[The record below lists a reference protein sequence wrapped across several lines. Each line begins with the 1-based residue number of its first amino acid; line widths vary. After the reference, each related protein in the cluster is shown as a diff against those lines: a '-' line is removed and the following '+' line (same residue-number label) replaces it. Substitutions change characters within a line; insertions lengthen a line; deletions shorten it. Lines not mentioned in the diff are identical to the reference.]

1 MRRVLFPLLLAG
13 CGIFGGGGEPW
24 KTPLSAGGHGLVTSL
39 QKDKSL
45 TSSKEPSDAMPAAVP
60 IAKLDEAIVRAL
72 AETHAYRS
80 GTPQNPVV
88 TPDGRVVLFLRAE
101 ARKPAQALFKLDIG
115 TSHLTRL
122 CAPEEVF
129 KNPDQLSP

>member
-13 CGIFGGGGEPW
+13 CGIFGGGGESW
-24 KTPLSAGGHGLVTSL
+24 KTPLAGSGHGLVSSL

-45 TSSKEPSDAMPAAVP
+45 TSKDKPEDAVP
-60 IAKLDEAIVRAL
+60 TAVPASKFDEAIVRAL

-88 TPDGRVVLFLRAE
+88 TPDGRAVLFLRAE

-115 TSHLTRL
+115 TGHLTRL
-122 CAPEEVF
+122 
-129 KNPDQLSP
+129 